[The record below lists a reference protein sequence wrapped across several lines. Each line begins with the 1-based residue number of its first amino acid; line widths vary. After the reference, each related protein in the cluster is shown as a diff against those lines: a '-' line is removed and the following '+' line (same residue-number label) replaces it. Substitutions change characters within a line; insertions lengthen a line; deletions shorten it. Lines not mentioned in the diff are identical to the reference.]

1 MSAPKEH
8 GTYTIDWY
16 VKWFSSVIVLAAMS
30 VRGIPE
36 YSQIDLYLSC
46 IGLMGWLVVSLL
58 WKDRALILI
67 NSVGLVFILRTII
80 QQNL

>member
-36 YSQIDLYLSC
+36 CSQIDLYLSG
-46 IGLMGWLVVSLL
+46 IGLMGWF
-58 WKDRALILI
+58 ILI
-67 NSVGLVFILRTII
+67 NSVGLVCILRTII